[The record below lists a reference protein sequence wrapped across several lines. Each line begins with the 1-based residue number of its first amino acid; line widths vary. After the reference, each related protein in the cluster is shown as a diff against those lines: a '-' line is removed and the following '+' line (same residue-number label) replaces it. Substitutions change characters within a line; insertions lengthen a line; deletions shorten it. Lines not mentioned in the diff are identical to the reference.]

1 MVQCRRVALLASA
14 VVAMALTSYAFVL
27 MAASQQISARDAK
40 GELSSESVQ
49 RIMQKL
55 GSLERTS
62 AAALAA
68 AAPAAAG
75 ASGAPRGPEG
85 FQFVGTV
92 GPATAPAAS
101 KPAAEVERRENAE
114 TNMDKSAAAGEAVG
128 AGTPSPAQVEAL
140 RRENAQLRQR

>member
-1 MVQCRRVALLASA
+1 MPSVTSSLSRPHTMVQCRRVALLASA

-68 AAPAAAG
+68 AAPVAAG
-75 ASGAPRGPEG
+75 ASGAPRGPERTPYSPVG
-85 FQFVGTV
+85 SLKSVGSLGFVGSRLCS
-92 GPATAPAAS
+92 GLWFGLLS
-101 KPAAEVERRENAE
+101 GLGG
-114 TNMDKSAAAGEAVG
+114 KSESWGSLG
-128 AGTPSPAQVEAL
+128 
-140 RRENAQLRQR
+140 